1 MDNKASLKYL
11 HPSKTREIPPKI
23 WWFRIFFVSLPR
35 KNNINKEIK
44 DMTTAILNNGSC
56 YSIPEYDVEF
66 FRAIAKKM
74 GWIATPIT
82 DKTDSKRLWVDQFAG
97 KWQDSRSTEEI
108 IEDIHKARTPNDEI
122 VL

>member
-1 MDNKASLKYL
+1 M
-11 HPSKTREIPPKI
+11 TEIPPKI
-23 WWFRIFFVSLPR
+23 WRFQIFFVPLPPKR
-35 KNNINKEIK
+35 IKKEK
-44 DMTTAILNNGSC
+44 MDMTTAILNNGSC

-74 GWIATPIT
+74 GWTATPMT
-82 DKTDSKRLWVDQFAG
+82 VKKESKKSWVDQFAG

-108 IEDIHKARTPNDEI
+108 IEDIHKARTLNDEI

>member
-1 MDNKASLKYL
+1 
-11 HPSKTREIPPKI
+11 
-23 WWFRIFFVSLPR
+23 
-35 KNNINKEIK
+35 
-44 DMTTAILNNGSC
+44 MTTAILNNGSC

-108 IEDIHKARTPNDEI
+108 IEDIHKARAPNDEI

>member
-1 MDNKASLKYL
+1 MTRNSAKHLAVSDFLCTFASEKNK
-11 HPSKTREIPPKI
+11 
-23 WWFRIFFVSLPR
+23 
-35 KNNINKEIK
+35 KEK
-44 DMTTAILNNGSC
+44 MDMTTAILNNGSC

-74 GWIATPIT
+74 GWTATPMT
-82 DKTDSKRLWVDQFAG
+82 VKKESKTSWVDQFAG

-108 IEDIHKARTPNDEI
+108 IEDIHKARTLNDEI